1 VTSSTAKNVAVTIG
15 RGGNDPYAELRDRV
29 LDRVLE
35 GPGETDSALRRAVA
49 SGRQVPLELQ
59 PLVEKIQ
66 QHAYRVTDEEIATLQ
81 ATYGDDRMFEIIV
94 SAALGASRRRLFAGL
109 DALEEA

>member
-1 VTSSTAKNVAVTIG
+1 MKRSVVQQAPPTIG
-15 RGGNDPYAELRDRV
+15 RGNDPHAELRDKV

-35 GPGETDSALRRAVA
+35 GPGECDAAIRRAAA
-49 SGRQVPLELQ
+49 SGAKAPLDLQ
-59 PLVEKIQ
+59 PLIDKIH
-66 QHAYRVTDEEIATLQ
+66 QHAWRVTDEDVAALQ
-81 ATYGDDRMFEIIV
+81 KVYGDDRMFEIIV